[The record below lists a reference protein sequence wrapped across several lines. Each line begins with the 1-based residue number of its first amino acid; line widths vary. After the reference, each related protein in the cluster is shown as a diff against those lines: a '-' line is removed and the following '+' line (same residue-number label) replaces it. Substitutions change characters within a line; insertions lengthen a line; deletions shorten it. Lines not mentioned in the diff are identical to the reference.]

1 MVEERLLILRFKR
14 GSPQAL
20 RRIYDKYKV
29 ELLKLATVLLGDGN
43 TAEDIVHDV
52 FVSFA
57 GSAERIKL
65 TGSLRS
71 YLATSV
77 VNRIRNHRRNN
88 GRHGEVSLEGASL
101 PPSGGPGPAQWA
113 ILSEQL
119 ALLAE
124 ALQQLPYEQREAV
137 SLRMEMDMSFRQIA
151 AVQRVPLNTAKGR
164 YRYAMERLR
173 SLLES
178 EVRQC
183 DPQTT

>member
-1 MVEERLLILRFKR
+1 M
-14 GSPQAL
+14 
-20 RRIYDKYKV
+20 
-29 ELLKLATVLLGDGN
+29 LKLATVLLGDGN

-52 FVSFA
+52 FVAFA

-71 YLATSV
+71 YLTTSV
-77 VNRIRNHRRNN
+77 VNRVRNHRRNN
-88 GRHGEVSLEGASL
+88 GRHGGISLEDASL
-101 PPSGGPGPAQWA
+101 PPLGGPGPAQWA

-119 ALLAE
+119 ALLVE
-124 ALQQLPYEQREAV
+124 AMQQLPYEQREV
-137 SLRMEMDMSFRQIA
+137 ICLRMEMGMSFRGIA

-173 SLLES
+173 SLLNS